1 MHPAAELL
9 RELGLELKQ
18 LLDRIGEGADGEWQ
32 ASWTRCRELFARYE
46 AAPPVLDAL
55 TPEDRE
61 QVKSALADVVRLNAA
76 DQSDGDRVQP
86 NDVGLV
92 GRETERV
99 SSALR
104 GVSASRR
111 VVRGQSD
118 ERDTPA
124 AGESCDVRG

>member
-61 QVKSALADVVRLNAA
+61 QVKSALADVVRLNAVA
-76 DQSDGDRVQP
+76 
-86 NDVGLV
+86 VGLV